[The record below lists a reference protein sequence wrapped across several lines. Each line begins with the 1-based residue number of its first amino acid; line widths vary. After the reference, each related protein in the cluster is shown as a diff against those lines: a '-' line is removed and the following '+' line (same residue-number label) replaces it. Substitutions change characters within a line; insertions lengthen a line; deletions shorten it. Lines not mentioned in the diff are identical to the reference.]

1 MTQLANAEKAGYF
14 PLPQSVSNQICTPIA
29 TQHNS
34 RHPARCAR
42 PIPSM
47 AITRWWKM
55 SRKRQ
60 WPLWR
65 MAMVNGRSPRP
76 LCSPTVISKP
86 KPTVRLPMC
95 PRTGKRHLMGSPVKP
110 TSLLSLCHPIL
121 HRYHDCCWAVSQDRS
136 DSVDGRNVPRLLS
149 GAANRRRYVACTV
162 QRDVVDGQAKCYSTW
177 L

>member
-65 MAMVNGRSPRP
+65 MAMVNGRSPRQP
-76 LCSPTVISKP
+76 SLFTNGHKQ
-86 KPTVRLPMC
+86 TQ
-95 PRTGKRHLMGSPVKP
+95 TNGSAADVSANGQAPSHGQPGEADQPPVVVP
-110 TSLLSLCHPIL
+110 SHPPP
-121 HRYHDCCWAVSQDRS
+121 
-136 DSVDGRNVPRLLS
+136 VPRLLL
-149 GAANRRRYVACTV
+149 GR
-162 QRDVVDGQAKCYSTW
+162 
-177 L
+177 